1 MKGAQV
7 VKPCHSFI
15 CTRFTTRR
23 VAIYRFIAI
32 LHDPLIARLERNELG
47 SKWEAG
53 QFVPGRRATLT
64 RLEEGR
70 NFEWNETKQ
79 LRFRI
84 TGSPIL
90 LIGSFHSLEEIPRPS
105 FSHPAWLGIEIRGSW
120 MDGKKRFPPITI
132 GTEIERFLDRG
143 DGDERSMSDTN
154 SKLMAMR
161 LDWSLDNNYFEL
173 LLLLL
178 ERWRSDVFELLFLFS
193 LLFFIFS
200 AHPVCTTYEMVCDAI
215 SWPST

>member
-1 MKGAQV
+1 M
-7 VKPCHSFI
+7 
-15 CTRFTTRR
+15 
-23 VAIYRFIAI
+23 
-32 LHDPLIARLERNELG
+32 
-47 SKWEAG
+47 
-53 QFVPGRRATLT
+53 T

-70 NFEWNETKQ
+70 NFERNETKR

-120 MDGKKRFPPITI
+120 MDEKKRFSPITI

-161 LDWSLDNNYFEL
+161 LD
-173 LLLLL
+173 
-178 ERWRSDVFELLFLFS
+178 
-193 LLFFIFS
+193 
-200 AHPVCTTYEMVCDAI
+200 
-215 SWPST
+215 